1 MNEDAIVEV
10 LGDHQAAIDG
20 LYARL
25 EALDATGTHKKP
37 PKWNWR
43 SLGPSDLE
51 AMWKRLWPW
60 VEWLRTRYEL
70 SEAIPPCWYR
80 HGAMVEELTALFAG
94 WKAAY
99 EDRRARAE
107 APLTWHEKLDHW
119 RARQRE
125 WNRHGCSPVRH
136 EDDKPAP
143 FSEQEREVFNR
154 WVDEQREEQ
163 RGRGGEPL
171 PRGGPL

>member
-10 LGDHQAAIDG
+10 LGDHQAAIDD

-25 EALDATGTHKKP
+25 EALDATGTHKKL

-43 SLGPSDLE
+43 SLSPSDLE

-80 HGAMVEELTALFAG
+80 HGAMVEELTALFAA

-119 RARQRE
+119 RPPAGVESPRLLACRPRRRQA
-125 WNRHGCSPVRH
+125 GAVL
-136 EDDKPAP
+136 
-143 FSEQEREVFNR
+143 
-154 WVDEQREEQ
+154 
-163 RGRGGEPL
+163 GRGARRVPAVG
-171 PRGGPL
+171 RGAA